1 MDERKVQVDRVPQ
14 QIRWWDLGTKGPVAR
29 RTGCPALV
37 SSRTLALHSN
47 HKHVTRRS
55 LRRLS
60 RTKLSHTRMCRQ
72 LVWIVLLAKESKGQA
87 LLCLSDPVF
96 PFVPTELSRRR
107 DKRKKMEGERDRTH
121 STCKSLSC
129 SILMRF
135 QSPGC
140 SSTYRPLTVLT
151 GYNTTTETSASST
164 NMQCSYKTECS
175 STGLKRKEQ
184 SNEMHKEFVPPDL
197 CESWRLRYE
206 REPGERARWWR
217 RNRSWWAEEE

>member
-1 MDERKVQVDRVPQ
+1 M
-14 QIRWWDLGTKGPVAR
+14 AR

-55 LRRLS
+55 LGGLS
-60 RTKLSHTRMCRQ
+60 RTKLSHTRVCRQ
-72 LVWIVLLAKESKGQA
+72 LVGIVLLAKESKGRA
-87 LLCLSDPVF
+87 LRVPKRSSF

-107 DKRKKMEGERDRTH
+107 DKRKKMDGERDRTH
-121 STCKSLSC
+121 STCKSPSC
-129 SILMRF
+129 SILTRF

-151 GYNTTTETSASST
+151 GYNTASST
-164 NMQCSYKTECS
+164 NMQCSYTTECS

-184 SNEMHKEFVPPDL
+184 SNEMHKELAPPDL

-206 REPGERARWWR
+206 REPGERA
-217 RNRSWWAEEE
+217 